1 MCCLHRFNLKIDISS
16 AYSAYSIINIHS
28 VDLKSK
34 SRTVKIFSF
43 DVIINIDICNLPAGL
58 FLLIIEVDE
67 FCNGDVTSLVTE
79 IDNR

>member
-1 MCCLHRFNLKIDISS
+1 MYCLHRFNLKIDISS
-16 AYSAYSIINIHS
+16 AYSAYSIINIQS
-28 VDLKSK
+28 VNLKSK

-43 DVIINIDICNLPAGL
+43 DVIINTDMCNLPAEL